1 IIVKLDD
8 PDRARQV
15 AAEIEARYAYKSVS
29 WQESWEDLLSTI
41 LIRDVIM
48 YTVVSAVLVVAAFG
62 IYNVI
67 STVVMEKQRDVAILL
82 SMGFRARDI
91 RRIFVIQGMLL
102 GLAGA
107 AAGLPLGA
115 GLMLR
120 LMQVRMRW
128 MGSSDA
134 TALPIAWT
142 WLEFAIAAAFAIGA
156 ALCAGLLP
164 ARKAAR
170 LQPVDILRGAQ

>member
-1 IIVKLDD
+1 TGRTQYDESQAFTNLKRVQALSNRPNRANSIIVKLDD

-67 STVVMEKQRDVAILL
+67 STVVMEKQRDVAILR
-82 SMGFRARDI
+82 SMGFHARDI
-91 RRIFVIQGMLL
+91 ERIFLFQG
-102 GLAGA
+102 A
-107 AAGLPLGA
+107 
-115 GLMLR
+115 
-120 LMQVRMRW
+120 
-128 MGSSDA
+128 
-134 TALPIAWT
+134 
-142 WLEFAIAAAFAIGA
+142 
-156 ALCAGLLP
+156 
-164 ARKAAR
+164 
-170 LQPVDILRGAQ
+170 